1 MYVILICY
9 ELFQN
14 KTLKGYKLFRA
25 YTNVEKLNSR
35 KQPSHMLG
43 IRRELTEIT
52 LHKYL
57 FRPYIIVEKGRP
69 KVTPKHMQQ
78 LERGLRFALLLME
91 SFYDALSNAEL

>member
-1 MYVILICY
+1 M
-9 ELFQN
+9 E
-14 KTLKGYKLFRA
+14 R
-25 YTNVEKLNSR
+25 LNSR

-43 IRRELTEIT
+43 IRRELTET
-52 LHKYL
+52 RNKYL

-91 SFYDALSNAEL
+91 AFMIL